1 MTHTTTLKIINKL
14 GLHARASSK
23 LVMLANQFNA
33 DITISKDNKS
43 ANAKSLMTVM
53 MLAANN
59 GSTVTITADGEDAEL
74 ALTELS
80 ALINNKFGEAE

>member
-1 MTHTTTLKIINKL
+1 MTQSTMITIINKL

-23 LVMLANQFNA
+23 LVMLANQFSSS
-33 DITISKDNKS
+33 ITISKGNKS

-59 GSTVTITADGEDAEL
+59 GSSVTITADGEDAEL
-74 ALTELS
+74 ALAELS